1 MRRIASLLLVSA
13 LTMIAACDKNNGPG
27 GTGPATNP
35 PQIACGSAISV
46 TDIVGT
52 SQNVTYPAPT
62 VSQGAPPVNTACS
75 PASGSAFPLGDTTV
89 TCTAT
94 DAQSRT
100 ANCSFTVSLR
110 HRELAITKIV
120 AFGDSITEGQNGRP
134 GLIPFIDVPNA
145 YPTVLQTFFV
155 ERIPTQQI
163 TVVNAGKGGERVT
176 DPDSNQ
182 RLKDAIARHQPQ
194 VLLLLE
200 GINDL
205 HAEVGTN
212 TIANGIRDHIRTARE
227 RGVQYVIVST
237 VLPTTSEVCTFPN
250 PPDPPCRGARTPVGQ
265 PDALNQQIRSLVP
278 AGSAHL
284 VDAYN
289 DFQANRATYLDT
301 DGLHLRPAG
310 NRALATAFWN
320 RILETVPAKQ
330 LFGY

>member
-1 MRRIASLLLVSA
+1 MRRISSLLIVSA
-13 LTMIAACDKNNGPG
+13 LAMLGACKGSNGPG
-27 GTGPATNP
+27 PAPASNP
-35 PQIACGSAISV
+35 PQITCAAPVTV
-46 TDIVGT
+46 TDAVGT
-52 SQNVTYPAPT
+52 SQAVNFQAPT

-75 PASGSAFPLGDTTV
+75 PASGSTFPLGDTTV

-100 ANCSFTVSLR
+100 ANCSFTVTLR

-134 GLIPFIDVPNA
+134 GLVPFIDVPNA

-163 TVVNAGKGGERVT
+163 TVVNAGVGGERVT
-176 DPDSNQ
+176 DPASNQ
-182 RLKDAIARHQPQ
+182 RLKDAIAKHQPQ

-200 GINDL
+200 GINDINGG
-205 HAEVGTN
+205 VGTN
-212 TIANGIRDHIRTARE
+212 TVANGIRDHIRTARD

-237 VLPTTSEVCTFPN
+237 VLPTARDVCTFPN
-250 PPDPPCRGARTPVGQ
+250 PPDPRCRANDTPTGQ

-278 AGSAHL
+278 AGGAHL
-284 VDAYN
+284 IDPYN
-289 DFQANRATYLDT
+289 DFLVNRATYIDT

-320 RILETVPAKQ
+320 RIVETVPAKQ

>member
-1 MRRIASLLLVSA
+1 MRRISSVLIVSTLA
-13 LTMIAACDKNNGPG
+13 MLGACKGSNGPG
-27 GTGPATNP
+27 PAPASNP
-35 PQIACGSAISV
+35 PQITCAAPVTV
-46 TDIVGT
+46 TDAVGS
-52 SQNVTYPAPT
+52 SQAVNFQAPT
-62 VSQGAPPVNTACS
+62 VTQGAPPVNTSCS
-75 PASGSAFPLGDTTV
+75 PASGSTFPLGDTSV

-94 DAQSRT
+94 DAQART
-100 ANCSFTVSLR
+100 ATCSFTVSLR
-110 HRELAITKIV
+110 HRELSITKIV

-134 GLIPFIDVPNA
+134 GLVPFIDVPNA

-163 TVVNAGKGGERVT
+163 TVVNAGVGGEAVT
-176 DPDSNQ
+176 DPRSNQ
-182 RLKDAIARHQPQ
+182 RLKDAIAKHQPQ

-205 HAEVGTN
+205 HGGVGTN
-212 TIANGIRDHIRTARE
+212 SIANAIRDHIRTARD

-237 VLPTTSEVCTFPN
+237 VLPTTTEVCTFPN
-250 PPDPPCRGARTPVGQ
+250 PSDPPCRGARTPAGQ
-265 PDALNQQIRSLVP
+265 PEALNQQIRSLVP
-278 AGSAHL
+278 AGGAHL
-284 VDAYN
+284 VDPYN
-289 DFQANRATYLDT
+289 EFQANRATYIDT